1 MTEFIKKG
9 VHEIGISPDDLLFI
23 GEQKSES
30 VHLSLF
36 HYSPKGYVEK
46 QFTTIA
52 EAAEFAKQEGVTWL
66 NIDGVHCTSLM
77 EEISIA
83 FGLERMV
90 LADAMNTHTR
100 PRFQEFDDCLFVN
113 MKMLK
118 ANETKNISADQLSLL
133 FNERLLISF
142 QEEKGVVF
150 EPIRERIRK
159 QRRRIS
165 HGGTDFLAFA
175 LLDVVIDNYI
185 YVLGEFADEIEVIE
199 DSLFK
204 RPNQRTIIHIKQ
216 MKQKLNYIRRTILP
230 ARDMIITLNKSD
242 TEYIG
247 DDVNVHYKELE
258 DNIRQ
263 ATETSESF
271 REILNDQLNLYN
283 STLNNRLNDT
293 MRFLTVFSVL
303 FIPLTFIAGV
313 YGTNFDNLPELHLTY
328 GYYMMW
334 GLMLVISVT
343 MLFFFRR
350 KKWL

>member
-1 MTEFIKKG
+1 VKEATEYTKR
-9 VHEIGISPDDLLFI
+9 
-23 GEQKSES
+23 
-30 VHLSLF
+30 
-36 HYSPKGYVEK
+36 
-46 QFTTIA
+46 
-52 EAAEFAKQEGVTWL
+52 EGVTWL
-66 NIDGVHCTSLM
+66 NIDGVHSTSLM
-77 EEISIA
+77 AEISEVL
-83 FGLERMV
+83 GLERMV
-90 LADAMNTHTR
+90 LAEAMNTHTR
-100 PRFQEFDDCLFVN
+100 PRFQEFDDCLFVS

-118 ANETKNISADQLSLL
+118 IEGTKYIKADHLSLL
-133 FNERLLISF
+133 FNERLLITF

-204 RPNQRTIIHIKQ
+204 RPNQRTIIYIKQ
-216 MKQKLNYIRRTILP
+216 MKQKLNFIRRTVLP
-230 ARDMIITLNKSD
+230 AKDMIITLNKSD
-242 TEYIG
+242 TDYI
-247 DDVNVHYKELE
+247 DDTMNVHYKELE

-263 ATETSESF
+263 ATETSENF

-293 MRFLTVFSVL
+293 IRFLTVFSAL
-303 FIPLTFIAGV
+303 FIPLTFIVGV
-313 YGTNFDNLPELHLTY
+313 YGTNFDNLPELHYRY
-328 GYYMMW
+328 GYYTMW
-334 GLMLVISVT
+334 GVMLLISVT
-343 MLFFFRR
+343 MLLFFRR